1 VEEMAASWTYYVVGV
16 DFLALSIALG
26 GICPLHFSTYDVVG
40 ISRERSYRIQQ
51 GLDSGDVDF

>member
-1 VEEMAASWTYYVVGV
+1 MAASWTYYVVGV